1 VGVERKL
8 PFSFY
13 LKTEYT
19 HRTGDLGF
27 SFTPPPGGVPVAP
40 PESLA
45 ASTAQSAEVYT
56 LSNSRLDRYD
66 ALDIGVR
73 RTFKGQFEWFAGYT
87 RSSSRTNE
95 AVEYSLENPIFA
107 PQSPGPFAWDAPNR
121 IHMWGWLPVPS
132 RRFPGF
138 LRFVTRNTTAAY
150 LVEYRTGFPYS
161 VVDEGGFQVGPP
173 GSVRYPDY
181 FNVNL
186 HFERKFMA
194 LHYLWAWRFGFN
206 NLTNNSNPITVNNI
220 EGTPEFRTYGR
231 GQVRAFSVRLRM
243 LGRK

>member
-1 VGVERKL
+1 VERKL
-8 PFSFY
+8 PFKLY

-19 HRTGDLGF
+19 HRDGDRGF
-27 SFTPPPGGVPVAP
+27 VFTPPPGGIPVAQPEGDASQP
-40 PESLA
+40 PSVA
-45 ASTAQSAEVYT
+45 VYN
-56 LSNSRLDRYD
+56 LSNTRHDRYD
-66 ALDIGVR
+66 ALDVGVR

-87 RSSSRTNE
+87 RSASRTNE
-95 AVEYSLENPIFA
+95 AMNYSLENPVFG
-107 PQSPGPFAWDAPNR
+107 PQLPGPFPWDTPNR
-121 IHMWGWLPVPS
+121 FHMWGWVPLSS

-138 LRFVTRNTTAAY
+138 LRFVTKNTTAAY

-161 VVDEGGFQVGPP
+161 IVDESGFQVGPP

-206 NLTNNSNPITVNNI
+206 NLTNNGNYVTVNNVV
-220 EGTPEFRTYGR
+220 GTPEFQTYGR

>member
-1 VGVERKL
+1 
-8 PFSFY
+8 
-13 LKTEYT
+13 
-19 HRTGDLGF
+19 
-27 SFTPPPGGVPVAP
+27 
-40 PESLA
+40 
-45 ASTAQSAEVYT
+45 
-56 LSNSRLDRYD
+56 
-66 ALDIGVR
+66 
-73 RTFKGQFEWFAGYT
+73 
-87 RSSSRTNE
+87 
-95 AVEYSLENPIFA
+95 
-107 PQSPGPFAWDAPNR
+107 
-121 IHMWGWLPVPS
+121 
-132 RRFPGF
+132 
-138 LRFVTRNTTAAY
+138 
-150 LVEYRTGFPYS
+150 
-161 VVDEGGFQVGPP
+161 VVDEGGVQVGPP